1 MRKVLIGIAT
11 LLVAVVAGTGKASAG
26 GSPGSIGVGVE
37 QMVYGPGGVSVV
49 FDQGKFDVGGFLA
62 FANDDFLLDGGVKT
76 AVDFGG
82 HFFYHAHST
91 AMSDF
96 GVGGG
101 LGFRMLDVRDPNAD
115 DQQEL
120 YIDLGAQIRMFLVSN
135 VALSARLGISIGT
148 SDVDGVALDGD
159 ISGGFGVHYFF
170 F

>member
-1 MRKVLIGIAT
+1 MLIGLVT
-11 LLVAVVAGTGKASAG
+11 LLVAVVAGTGRASAG

-49 FDQGKFDVGGFLA
+49 FDQGKFDAGGFIG
-62 FANDDFLLDGGVKT
+62 FANDDFLVDQGVKT
-76 AVDFGG
+76 AVDLGG

-96 GVGGG
+96 GLGGG
-101 LGFRMLDVRDPNAD
+101 LGLRMLDVRDPNED
-115 DQQEL
+115 DVTEL
-120 YIDLGAQIRMFLVSN
+120 YIDLGAQIRFFLVSN
-135 VALSARLGISIGT
+135 VALSARLGVSIGT
-148 SDVDGVALDGD
+148 ADVNGVALDGD